1 MGTVGSTDWQ
11 RATALLDEVDRDPES
26 VARTAVEM
34 ATDAAHAAD
43 PAVVSIA
50 WRAAGIGLRMLGR
63 ITEALGAFDE
73 SVAAAE
79 RAGDVRLAGL
89 ARTSRAAP
97 RFISGDMSGG
107 LADLDRA
114 LADLDGADRGVALFQ
129 RAQYLDVVEDPGAT
143 AAFDAA
149 IELLG
154 DSPAHAKYLGHAL
167 ANRGVHHSVYRRF
180 DDARRDLTDA
190 LSIWDR
196 LGLDALAATVVHNLG
211 VVAMFSGEF
220 VEALD
225 HFGTAQQRS
234 STLGNEQAASGRD
247 YCDALLAVGLAAEA
261 RDRAVELARA
271 SSAIGDGL
279 AAAELQLL
287 GAHAAL
293 QVGDPA
299 TTEELAAAALAWFE
313 RAGRP
318 GWAAQARLALA
329 RTAIERGTAEIGEL
343 DRLAGDLTRRGW
355 HDAALHAGLLAAEV
369 AAGRARA
376 GDREQLADGRARL
389 DALGPRVRAARAE
402 RRLHAVTVDAQLA
415 VAGHEPAAARRAVRR
430 GLAIV
435 EQEQR
440 SVGAIDARAHF
451 ASHATDL
458 LRIGRTVA
466 VGQRDARAAW
476 RDLERTRALS
486 LRRPRVRPVDD
497 HVLGGLLAQL
507 RQVSVD
513 LALDEPG
520 SPSWQALGRSQQ
532 RLQREIADHVRRT
545 PGAGDDAPEAD
556 IDDVV
561 ELLRGSG
568 GSRHD
573 GRGGAMVSFDVVD
586 GRLWTFV
593 LDGRMRRIDAGP
605 AADVVDRVAAAALAV
620 RRLARRTTSAHS
632 VSVGL
637 AQLTD
642 LVAWLDERLPL
653 PRSAGPLA
661 LVVPSELAA
670 VPWGAL
676 PSLRARPLTLAP
688 SVWSWAQ
695 SMRRPADPAGRATF
709 LAGPG
714 LPMAAAEVEQAAAT
728 HPDAAVL
735 TGDLAVAHL
744 AAEAVERST
753 LAHVA
758 AHYAPRRGNALFS
771 AFELADGPWFL
782 HDLIRCASMPSIW
795 VVPSCESSV
804 GEAPVAGELLGLS
817 SVLLGAGVRSVVMSS
832 GLVPDDP
839 ATVATMTALHRGLA
853 AGEGAAVALA
863 EALDAAGDTPAAI
876 VLRSTLACHGA
887 W

>member
-11 RATALLDEVDRDPES
+11 RATALLDEVDRDPDS
-26 VARTAVEM
+26 IARS
-34 ATDAAHAAD
+34 AAALADDAAD
-43 PAVVSIA
+43 PSVASIA

-63 ITEALGAFDE
+63 ITEALGAFDAA
-73 SVAAAE
+73 VAAAE

-97 RFISGDMSGG
+97 RFISGDMTGG

-114 LADLDGADRGVALFQ
+114 LADLDGADRGIALFQ

-149 IELLG
+149 IDLLG
-154 DSPAHAKYLGHAL
+154 GSPDHAKYLGHAL

-180 DDARRDLTDA
+180 DDARRDLTAA
-190 LSIWDR
+190 LAIWDR

-211 VVAMFSGEF
+211 AVAMFSGEF

-225 HFGTAQQRS
+225 HFESAQQRS

-271 SSAIGDGL
+271 SAAIGDGL

-299 TTEELAAAALAWFE
+299 TTEELAAAALGWFE

-329 RTAIERGTAEIGEL
+329 RTAIGRGTAEVGDL
-343 DRLAGDLTRRGW
+343 DRLADDLTGRGW

-369 AAGRARA
+369 AAARALA
-376 GDREQLADGRARL
+376 GDRDELADGRSRL
-389 DALGPRVRAARAE
+389 DALGPRVRSARAE

-415 VAGHEPAAARRAVRR
+415 VAGGEPAAARRAVRR
-430 GLAIV
+430 GLAVV

-440 SVGAIDARAHF
+440 SVGAVDARAHF
-451 ASHATDL
+451 ASHAADL

-466 VGQRDARAAW
+466 VSQRDARAAW
-476 RDLERTRALS
+476 RDLERMRALS

-497 HVLGGLLAQL
+497 DILGGLLAQL

-520 SPSWQALGRSQQ
+520 SPSWQTLARAQQ
-532 RLQREIADHVRRT
+532 RLQRQVADHVRRT
-545 PGAGDDAPEAD
+545 PGAGDDAPEAG

-561 ELLRGSG
+561 GLL
-568 GSRHD
+568 HD
-573 GRGGAMVSFDVVD
+573 GDVDGAMVSFDIVD

-593 LDGRMRRIDAGP
+593 LDGRVRRIDTGP
-605 AADVVDRVAAAALAV
+605 AADVIDRVAAAALAV
-620 RRLARRTTSAHS
+620 RRLARRTTNAHS
-632 VSVGL
+632 VAVGL

-642 LVAWLDERLPL
+642 LATWFDERLAL
-653 PRSAGPLA
+653 PRSDGPLA
-661 LVVPSELAA
+661 LVVPAELAA

-676 PSLRARPLTLAP
+676 PSLRARPLALAP
-688 SVWSWAQ
+688 SAWSWVQ
-695 SMRRPADPAGRATF
+695 SMRRPLDPAGRATF

-714 LPMAAAEVEQAAAT
+714 LPMAAAEVQQAAAS

-735 TGDLAVAHL
+735 TGELAVARL
-744 AAEAVERST
+744 ATEAIERSG

-782 HDLIRCASMPSIW
+782 HDLIRCASMPSTW
-795 VVPSCESSV
+795 VVPSCESAV

-839 ATVATMTALHRGLA
+839 VTVAIMTALHRGLA
-853 AGEGAAVALA
+853 AGTGAAASLA
-863 EALDAAGDTPAAI
+863 HALDAAGDTPAAT